1 MLHSL
6 LVDGIA
12 VEPWRNPL
20 GLPPLDFIGS
30 ASVFGMVA
38 TAMIMDHPHP
48 HNTRRASRRRSSATT
63 AELERRA
70 SVEVTQALERLERRR
85 SSLGLSSLFA
95 GDDIEWAGV
104 QITDALFGGIGGV
117 LTETSEPASP
127 EPAGHGLGLLS
138 PELKADHHIGA
149 PAAAQ
154 LSAGLP
160 AHLPSPSSS
169 CGSSPIPSSY
179 ESDDGGFPSV
189 EPNFTDLFAELR
201 PDALK
206 PIKAELKP
214 AASPPLFGHEA
225 QQLTVLTEGP
235 DSEPIVGVVPGTP
248 PPPYQPAGAF
258 NPLKRGRADEPDGM
272 ALATPQQQPPRGGS
286 SSRGTKRPRRQLPQ
300 SAAVREA
307 MPKPP
312 RRGRKDPV
320 LEAAVAGMTP
330 EQARLEKN
338 RTSAKEC
345 RLRKKEYVSNLEKK
359 VIEFEA
365 REAARAQEF
374 EIVQA
379 QLREL
384 QQAYAELSR
393 RTGAPAL

>member
-1 MLHSL
+1 M
-6 LVDGIA
+6 
-12 VEPWRNPL
+12 
-20 GLPPLDFIGS
+20 
-30 ASVFGMVA
+30 
-38 TAMIMDHPHP
+38 
-48 HNTRRASRRRSSATT
+48 T

-70 SVEVTQALERLERRR
+70 SIEVTHALERLERRR

-104 QITDALFGGIGGV
+104 QITDALFGGAGGIGLGGV
-117 LTETSEPASP
+117 LTETSEPGSP

-138 PELKADHHIGA
+138 PELKADHHFGA
-149 PAAAQ
+149 PAAGP
-154 LSAGLP
+154 LSADLP
-160 AHLPSPSSS
+160 AQLPSPSSS
-169 CGSSPIPSSY
+169 CGSSPIPSTSSY

-201 PDALK
+201 PGALK

-214 AASPPLFGHEA
+214 GASSTLFGREA

-235 DSEPIVGVVPGTP
+235 DSEPMVGVVPGTP
-248 PPPYQPAGAF
+248 PPPYQPAGAY
-258 NPLKRGRADEPDGM
+258 NPLKRGRADESDGTS
-272 ALATPQQQPPRGGS
+272 LAFPQQQPPRGGS

-359 VIEFEA
+359 VVEFEA

-393 RTGAPAL
+393 RAGTPVH

>member
-1 MLHSL
+1 
-6 LVDGIA
+6 
-12 VEPWRNPL
+12 
-20 GLPPLDFIGS
+20 
-30 ASVFGMVA
+30 MVA
-38 TAMIMDHPHP
+38 TAMIVTDHPHP
-48 HNTRRASRRRSSATT
+48 HNTRRASRRRSSIVN

-70 SVEVTQALERLERRR
+70 SVEVTHALERLERRR

-104 QITDALFGGIGGV
+104 QITDALFGGVGGIGGMGAV
-117 LTETSEPASP
+117 LAEASEPGSP
-127 EPAGHGLGLLS
+127 PPAQHGLGLLS
-138 PELKADHHIGA
+138 PGLKADHHFGSSAAVA
-149 PAAAQ
+149 PTAAQ

-160 AHLPSPSSS
+160 AQLPSPSSS
-169 CGSSPIPSSY
+169 CGSSPIPATPSSSY
-179 ESDDGGFPSV
+179 ESDDGGFPPV

-201 PDALK
+201 PGALK
-206 PIKAELKP
+206 PIKTELKLGGP
-214 AASPPLFGHEA
+214 PPLFGREA
-225 QQLTVLTEGP
+225 AQHLTVVTEGP
-235 DSEPIVGVVPGTP
+235 DSEPVVGVVPGTP
-248 PPPYQPAGAF
+248 PPPYQPADAY
-258 NPLKRGRADEPDGM
+258 NPLKRGRPHEEPGSA
-272 ALATPQQQPPRGGS
+272 ALASPQQHPARGGS

-320 LEAAVAGMTP
+320 LEAAVAGMSP

-359 VIEFEA
+359 VVEFEA

-393 RTGAPAL
+393 RAGAPAL